1 MPYNVERI
9 LLVASNLDTIKVASI
24 MEKFDSTRAVDIP
37 SELLESVSDMITG
50 ISVRKGINK
59 WVKTFLVL
67 RNFSVTY
74 NQSFERILD
83 QLIVRNDEII
93 EVMNRC
99 YEENKYVLCPH
110 TAIGMMYHYKTKRK
124 LK

>member
-37 SELLESVSDMITG
+37 TELLESVSDMITG
-50 ISVRKGINK
+50 ISVRKDINK
-59 WVKTFLVL
+59 FL

-99 YEENKYVLCPH
+99 YEENNYVLCPH

-124 LK
+124 PK

>member
-50 ISVRKGINK
+50 ISVRKSINK
-59 WVKTFLVL
+59 
-67 RNFSVTY
+67 
-74 NQSFERILD
+74 
-83 QLIVRNDEII
+83 
-93 EVMNRC
+93 
-99 YEENKYVLCPH
+99 
-110 TAIGMMYHYKTKRK
+110 
-124 LK
+124 